1 MALEAKERE
10 KVISMLQIATCFLHA
25 IAAQT
30 TGVKTY
36 EGQTLDSISHQGP
49 LKVINCTV
57 QNETTVYGTFDALNS
72 TFRTLEISG
81 KAYIKNCT
89 FTGQVLIQGFLEADS
104 STFQKPMELQTHR
117 LVLRNSTTQDI
128 QMDDSGDYNRFGT
141 VELYNTVV
149 NGNITFNSG
158 SGIVNLNGSSKIT
171 GTISGGT
178 ATH

>member
-1 MALEAKERE
+1 
-10 KVISMLQIATCFLHA
+10 
-25 IAAQT
+25 
-30 TGVKTY
+30 
-36 EGQTLDSISHQGP
+36 
-49 LKVINCTV
+49 
-57 QNETTVYGTFDALNS
+57 
-72 TFRTLEISG
+72 
-81 KAYIKNCT
+81 
-89 FTGQVLIQGFLEADS
+89 
-104 STFQKPMELQTHR
+104 MELQTHR